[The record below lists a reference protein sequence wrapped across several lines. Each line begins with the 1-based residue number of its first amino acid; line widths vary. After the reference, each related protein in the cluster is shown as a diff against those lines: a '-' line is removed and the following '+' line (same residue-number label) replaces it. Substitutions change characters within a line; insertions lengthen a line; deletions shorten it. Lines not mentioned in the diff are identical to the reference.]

1 MEKKII
7 GIILTFAGVTGLI
20 VAAWYVL
27 NTSATGVRDIKLISI
42 YGILGIIFFFA
53 GIGLVRTTKDKS

>member
-7 GIILTFAGVTGLI
+7 GIILTLAGVIGLI
-20 VAAWYVL
+20 TAAWYIL
-27 NTSATGVRDIKLISI
+27 NTGSTGIRDIKLISI
-42 YGILGIIFFFA
+42 YGVLGIIFFFA